1 MDKPVKPDPKKVYE
15 PPRLIVYGTVR
26 DLTRQA
32 VGTLHSKDGGKI
44 PNFRTGSLG

>member
-26 DLTRQA
+26 DLTQK
-32 VGTLHSKDGGKI
+32 VGTRKTGDGGSR
-44 PNFRTGSLG
+44 PNVRTAM